1 MFIER
6 NFLKE
11 DVGGIKCKLMLF
23 HTQASK
29 NCGAGYCM
37 ALSLRQNHKHKNIT
51 MSKNNSGIKG
61 QDATTKKNKG
71 ESQESRQKG
80 AKSVGQNSKGK
91 HKKDESDGADHN
103 TTKKQSNSI

>member
-1 MFIER
+1 
-6 NFLKE
+6 
-11 DVGGIKCKLMLF
+11 
-23 HTQASK
+23 
-29 NCGAGYCM
+29 
-37 ALSLRQNHKHKNIT
+37 

-80 AKSVGQNSKGK
+80 AKSVGRNSKGK
-91 HKKDESDGADHN
+91 NKKDDSDDADHN